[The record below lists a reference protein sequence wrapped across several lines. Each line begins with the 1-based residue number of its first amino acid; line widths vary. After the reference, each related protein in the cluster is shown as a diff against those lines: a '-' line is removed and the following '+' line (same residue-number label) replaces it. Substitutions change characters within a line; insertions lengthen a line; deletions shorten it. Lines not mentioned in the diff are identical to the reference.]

1 MKKKT
6 LAVAIA
12 AAGSFGAF
20 AETTNETASAELPRI
35 VVEASRADRTAL
47 EIPAPVR
54 VITREEIA
62 QSGAKDITD
71 LLERKTSSLNIIRT
85 GAGNPALAQVS
96 MAGWGENGFGRVLVM
111 VDGQRL
117 NFADMSAP
125 LLSQIDLSS
134 VRQVEVLRG
143 SQSVLGRG
151 PARWPGGGAGRGGG
165 GRRHP
170 QRDRAGRLRAPR
182 QGVRAW
188 RQLGDLRR
196 QRLLSRR

>member
-12 AAGSFGAF
+12 AAGSFGAS
-20 AETTNETASAELPRI
+20 AETPNATASAELPRI

-143 SQSVLGRG
+143 SQSVLQGDAASAG
-151 PARWPGGGAGRGGG
+151 AINIVTEPEDYEHHGKVSVHGGS
-165 GRRHP
+165 
-170 QRDRAGRLRAPR
+170 
-182 QGVRAW
+182 W
-188 RQLGDLRR
+188 
-196 QRLLSRR
+196 

>member
-62 QSGAKDITD
+62 QSGAKD

-117 NFADMSAP
+117 NFACASNRFF
-125 LLSQIDLSS
+125 I
-134 VRQVEVLRG
+134 
-143 SQSVLGRG
+143 
-151 PARWPGGGAGRGGG
+151 AR
-165 GRRHP
+165 
-170 QRDRAGRLRAPR
+170 
-182 QGVRAW
+182 
-188 RQLGDLRR
+188 
-196 QRLLSRR
+196 S